1 MHENMTWESTTTWT
15 THYVS
20 SRYHKYMQ
28 QSPIQALWYVNHV
41 CEFEQ
46 VWAVG
51 RFDVRRSLFVV
62 PQQPRA
68 GTVANRRCFLVGPGH
83 TKSKRDKKGIKSCQK
98 GVLPKLSRDGG
109 LSRCASIP
117 KWGT

>member
-41 CEFEQ
+41 CKFEQ

-117 KWGT
+117 KRGT